1 VLEVSW
7 WLLISG
13 PRNRTLI
20 DLELPANSALTFT
33 PLCISSNSDFV
44 GLAKSGNIKGMMYM
58 KTTVCQSRNKNSKV
72 ETDQGEH
79 THELTQSIG
88 MGVQVS
94 IEIVGDEGMS
104 VRKKK
109 NAHRGLARPGI

>member
-1 VLEVSW
+1 
-7 WLLISG
+7 
-13 PRNRTLI
+13 
-20 DLELPANSALTFT
+20 
-33 PLCISSNSDFV
+33 
-44 GLAKSGNIKGMMYM
+44 MYT
-58 KTTVCQSRNKNSKV
+58 KTIICLSRNKKTKV

-109 NAHRGLARPGI
+109 NAHRWLARPGI